1 MRSQSGFSFFWALIL
16 AVLLSAAGLFGVRV
30 GGLYFDH
37 WVIQEIFADWQQDPE
52 MTQYSARELRREF
65 DTRMR
70 VNSLS
75 HVLTRDDLVFERN
88 GDQWVITTDYE
99 RRVNLYDNIDLVV
112 SFSDTTTLGQP

>member
-1 MRSQSGFSFFWALIL
+1 MRSQSGFSLFWALIL

>member
-1 MRSQSGFSFFWALIL
+1 M
-16 AVLLSAAGLFGVRV
+16 

>member
-16 AVLLSAAGLFGVRV
+16 AVLLSAVGLFGVRV